1 MFSSPIK
8 LNESKLVLISV
19 LSLLASMENDFMLQ
33 GHISLLLQKAKTPR
47 EYVLKNKHEL
57 NSVI

>member
-47 EYVLKNKHEL
+47 EYVLKNKH
-57 NSVI
+57 